1 VRRFSRDLR
10 PSVLDD
16 LGLLPA
22 LEWLMANL
30 VEEDGIKTELKVYGD
45 RRRLPPEAELALF
58 RIVQEAFSNIRR
70 HSQASQIVTVVEFGE
85 GRASPGPVLSRV
97 EGPVLSPSTTLRIN
111 SVEGP
116 VLSQVEGQSRR
127 VRITV
132 EDNGQGFELPART
145 GDLATAGKLG
155 LIGMH
160 ERAHLLDGTLTV
172 RSEPGRGTTVMV
184 DVPV

>member
-58 RIVQEAFSNIRR
+58 RIAQEAFSNVRR
-70 HSQASQIVTVVEFGE
+70 HSQASQVVTVVEFSE
-85 GRASPGPVLSRV
+85 GRASPES
-97 EGPVLSPSTTLRIN
+97 
-111 SVEGP
+111 

-160 ERAHLLDGTLTV
+160 ERAHLLGGTLTV
-172 RSEPGRGTTVMV
+172 RSEPGKGTTVTV